1 MRLVFSSFPRVRSTP
16 SRGSPAASRFRL
28 PLPTLA
34 PPASE
39 RAAGLGVRLTG
50 QPRPQ
55 SGPRSGCQYPRGF
68 GFKTQ
73 PSVGGGALESGL
85 PSIPSP
91 APAPATPSP
100 GVRNIGVAPGRPRR
114 GEDNTDS
121 ELSSRADPSR
131 GPPKCQYP
139 PSPPSGP
146 PARHTPESGPGERGT
161 ALGQSPGHVAGV
173 HGGSVGGPGEGHPAG
188 GVRLGPI
195 PARVPTPKPRPH
207 SDRDQWPS

>member
-68 GFKTQ
+68 GFKTP

-139 PSPPSGP
+139 PSPLQRAAGPSHSRVRPRREGDGSGP
-146 PARHTPESGPGERGT
+146 ITGSRRRRSRRLSGRPGRRASCRRSATRAHPCPCPDTETPAP
-161 ALGQSPGHVAGV
+161 
-173 HGGSVGGPGEGHPAG
+173 
-188 GVRLGPI
+188 LGP
-195 PARVPTPKPRPH
+195 
-207 SDRDQWPS
+207 